1 MSRAREGPS
10 NEDRG
15 GGSGIRTNLGR
26 DRDVPGAIA
35 PGNRVPSRSDDP
47 VRTDALVRYRL
58 PDRAPRGRGRHH
70 GELLQVSTSPPTPLA
85 GSRPGISPG
94 PVGRPPRADARP
106 LDGFDAVPH
115 GRDDPHDDP
124 RAGPRD
130 PRRAATRRAAGRHG
144 ADDLGRPPALL
155 PIELYYWNRVRHVL
169 FVSDAVRQEVLG
181 TYGPRVRTSALIPN
195 GLAFDELRAAGG
207 TLDSPEEPG
216 FILYTGRLLGWKGLA
231 VLLRAMVHL

>member
-15 GGSGIRTNLGR
+15 GGSGIRTDLGR

-85 GSRPGISPG
+85 GPRPGISPG
-94 PVGRPPRADARP
+94 PVGRPPRAVARS
-106 LDGFDAVPH
+106 LYGVDAVSH
-115 GRDDPHDDP
+115 CRDDH
-124 RAGPRD
+124 
-130 PRRAATRRAAGRHG
+130 
-144 ADDLGRPPALL
+144 
-155 PIELYYWNRVRHVL
+155 HV
-169 FVSDAVRQEVLG
+169 
-181 TYGPRVRTSALIPN
+181 
-195 GLAFDELRAAGG
+195 
-207 TLDSPEEPG
+207 EPW
-216 FILYTGRLLGWKGLA
+216 TG
-231 VLLRAMVHL
+231 